1 MEHGVKQQL
10 IPPFRFQFRSSGT
23 FHNRDE
29 HIILKHFW
37 RWNFIPMASSMRLY
51 SFQWMSWVPWHIRQ
65 EVFGPCWR
73 SPSANIPGPKKIFWK
88 SVTMISCLGSF
99 PTPDL
104 LDISSLLRFGVLREQ
119 GLGAP
124 LPDHFL
130 TLGATGRG
138 GAWCVCTSG
147 GQGSSYIKGWRAIT
161 HMFSR
166 TVFVAHRLWCL
177 WLFGEVKGSA
187 YLGM

>member
-1 MEHGVKQQL
+1 VDVLSHLAHQTGGFWAMSTGAPLQPTSQAQKQ
-10 IPPFRFQFRSSGT
+10 
-23 FHNRDE
+23 
-29 HIILKHFW
+29 
-37 RWNFIPMASSMRLY
+37 
-51 SFQWMSWVPWHIRQ
+51 
-65 EVFGPCWR
+65 
-73 SPSANIPGPKKIFWK
+73 IFWK

-138 GAWCVCTSG
+138 GT
-147 GQGSSYIKGWRAIT
+147 
-161 HMFSR
+161 
-166 TVFVAHRLWCL
+166 
-177 WLFGEVKGSA
+177 
-187 YLGM
+187 

>member
-1 MEHGVKQQL
+1 M
-10 IPPFRFQFRSSGT
+10 
-23 FHNRDE
+23 
-29 HIILKHFW
+29 
-37 RWNFIPMASSMRLY
+37 
-51 SFQWMSWVPWHIRQ
+51 
-65 EVFGPCWR
+65 VFGPCR
-73 SPSANIPGPKKIFWK
+73 LALPFSQHPRPNKKIFWK

-138 GAWCVCTSG
+138 GA
-147 GQGSSYIKGWRAIT
+147 
-161 HMFSR
+161 
-166 TVFVAHRLWCL
+166 
-177 WLFGEVKGSA
+177 
-187 YLGM
+187 